1 MIACATAQNVI
12 YSPMVITMRKRIQGI
27 LALMAATVIWGSAF
41 IAQSVGMDHIGPMT
55 FQAVRCCLGAVF
67 LVPVIFIFE
76 RDKKKYISNWKNP
89 QLWKTGLVCG
99 TALFAAAGLQQIG
112 LVYTTAGKA
121 GFITAMYIVLVPIL
135 GVFLGKRP
143 SPASWV
149 SVAIAVAGLYLLSCM
164 GDTGINIGD
173 ILMLGGAL
181 GFAVQILLVDRLAGS
196 LDGLRLNCI
205 QALVCGLISAVFMFA
220 AETPEIPNI
229 LACWLPIGYAGILSM
244 GVAYSLQIIGQKH
257 LDPTPASL
265 IMSLESVYAALFG
278 WLLLKESMTGWEL
291 TGCILVFCAV
301 VLSQIPMKKSH
312 D

>member
-1 MIACATAQNVI
+1 MIACATVQNVI

-76 RDKKKYISNWKNP
+76 RDKKKYISNWKKP

-143 SPASWV
+143 SPASWI

-173 ILMLGGAL
+173 ICLMGCAL
-181 GFAVQILLVDRLAGS
+181 AFAVQIICIDRIAPD
-196 LDGLRLNCI
+196 LDGLRLNCV
-205 QALVCGLISAVFMFA
+205 QALVVSVLSVPFMFFT
-220 AETPEIPNI
+220 ETIDFGNI
-229 LACWLPIGYAGILSM
+229 LACWLPLVYAGVLSM
-244 GVAYSLQIIGQKH
+244 GVAYTLQIMGQKH
-257 LDPTPASL
+257 LEPTTASL
-265 IMSLESVYAALFG
+265 IMSLESVIAALCG
-278 WLLLKESMTGWEL
+278 WLILKETMTGFEL
-291 TGCILVFCAV
+291 LGCGLVFAAV
-301 VLSQIPMKKSH
+301 IISQLPEKKKV
-312 D
+312 